1 MSARNVTTGLF
12 VIVVAMTVTACAP
25 TDSGCSGGFD
35 AELTPDATGFATPIE
50 AAEAWAATT
59 VAPDTGWT
67 VTTDAPDTG
76 SVEGESVVA
85 DDWVLT
91 VVEAGGGGWLVQ
103 AQRCA

>member
-1 MSARNVTTGLF
+1 MAGLS
-12 VIVVAMTVTACAP
+12 VIVVALTVTACVASP
-25 TDSGCSGGFD
+25 TGCSSTFD
-35 AELTPDATGFATPIE
+35 AELTPDATGYATPIE

-59 VAPDTGWT
+59 AAPDTGWT

-91 VVEAGGGGWLVQ
+91 IVEAGGGGWLVQ
-103 AQRCA
+103 SQRCA